1 MVGLYKFKFL
11 VYKAG
16 RHIVHAHR
24 YKSGLQTGIVFS
36 LVATTTFYSWGPHI
50 QDSYIRYAL
59 AGTCA
64 TVLVEVLTHGFDT
77 INMQSKV
84 LNRPTH
90 YVAQFFGI
98 KGFLSLFRGLQA
110 VVYGYFV
117 SSMVYFYL
125 YAKLKDRF
133 KSWTTNQGES

>member
-1 MVGLYKFKFL
+1 MVSLYKFKFL

-24 YKSGLQTGIVFS
+24 YKSGLQSGTVFS
-36 LVATTTFYSWGPHI
+36 LAVTATFWTWGPHI
-50 QDSYIRYAL
+50 QDIYIRYAL
-59 AGTCA
+59 AGTGA

-90 YVAQFFGI
+90 YLAQYFSI
-98 KGFLSLFRGLQA
+98 KGFLSLFRGL
-110 VVYGYFV
+110 
-117 SSMVYFYL
+117 
-125 YAKLKDRF
+125 
-133 KSWTTNQGES
+133 